1 MFLTKIQFARKA
13 GRYSWTRIS
22 ILPCLLIPRLSS
34 VTLMD
39 VAGENQFVPI
49 CLVLLSPS
57 LLSPFL
63 SRDITVRERHF
74 ARAQHAAWSILNKE
88 ASRTLRVGKH
98 AYTYPGQIIFFSLRC
113 VLFTSIF
120 HGSRYNF
127 YWLPRIDSIRFEHS
141 NEMNCNICRLHWRAY
156 FRATDRW
163 IGKPITNIFAKT
175 DGRNGKSDGGEW
187 LIDVLWRS
195 SNFSW

>member
-1 MFLTKIQFARKA
+1 MRLSQSCKKARTKNFIYGRRYNYLRLSIHMPLIKCSANTPWVSENVTISSNKIISGLVYRIPRRAFTSAHKATRISRDNYEGVIMFLTKIQFAPKA

-88 ASRTLRVGKH
+88 ASRTLRVGEH
-98 AYTYPGQIIFFSLRC
+98 A
-113 VLFTSIF
+113 
-120 HGSRYNF
+120 
-127 YWLPRIDSIRFEHS
+127 
-141 NEMNCNICRLHWRAY
+141 
-156 FRATDRW
+156 
-163 IGKPITNIFAKT
+163 
-175 DGRNGKSDGGEW
+175 
-187 LIDVLWRS
+187 
-195 SNFSW
+195 